1 MSMQGLTVVVGLGKT
16 GMSCVRYCVERNI
29 PVAVTDSREDPPGVG
44 ELRACYPR
52 MVLKLGAFDP
62 GLLAAAERIIVSPG
76 VSLQEPTLVA
86 AAAKGIPILGDIE
99 IFLKEVNAPI
109 VAITGSNGKSTV
121 TTMVGEMARKAGMRV
136 KVGGN
141 IGVPV
146 LELLDRAEPELY
158 VLELSSFQLE
168 STSSL
173 AALAAVNLNLSPDH
187 MDRYDSLQ
195 DYQRAKL
202 RVYQQCATAVVNL
215 DDPMSYGEILPSQ
228 HCLRFSVLE
237 DAKKRGADFYLEKR
251 FGEMLLIYQDQPLVA
266 INELPFVGRHQMANA
281 LAALALGSACGLPM
295 HDMVEAL
302 KTFKGL
308 PHRCQFVAE
317 HAGVRWYNDSKA
329 TNVGATTAAL
339 AGVAADCAGK
349 VILLAGGQG
358 KDADFNPLREVV
370 SAHVAKVIL
379 FGEDRFKLYDV
390 LQDVVA
396 VTLTSNLAEAVEE
409 AHSAATKG
417 DMVILSPACASFD
430 MFKNFEDRGNQ
441 FMSLVKELT

>member
-1 MSMQGLTVVVGLGKT
+1 MSGQALTVVVGLGKT

-29 PVAVTDSREDPPGVG
+29 PVAVTDSRENPPGVG

-52 MVLKLGAFDP
+52 MVIKLGGFDTT
-62 GLLAAAERIIVSPG
+62 LLAAASRIIISPG
-76 VSLQEPTLVA
+76 VSLKEPNLQPA
-86 AAAKGIPILGDIE
+86 IAKGIPIVGDVE
-99 IFLKEVNAPI
+99 IFCREVKAPI
-109 VAITGSNGKSTV
+109 IAITGSNGKSTV
-121 TTMVGEMARKAGMRV
+121 TTMVGEMARKSGVRV

-146 LELLDRAEPELY
+146 LDLLDRAEPELY

-168 STSSL
+168 STPSL
-173 AALAAVNLNLSPDH
+173 AALASVNLNLSPDH
-187 MDRYDSLQ
+187 MDRYATLR
-195 DYQRAKL
+195 DYQEAKL
-202 RVYQQCATAVVNL
+202 QVYHQCGTAVINL
-215 DDPMSYGEILPSQ
+215 DDPMSYGESLPAKD
-228 HCLRFSVLE
+228 CLRFSVAD
-237 DAKKRGADFYLEKR
+237 DAKERGADFYLIHR
-251 FGEMLLIYQDQPLVA
+251 FGDTLLAFQDQPLMA
-266 INELPFVGRHQMANA
+266 ISELPFVGRHQMANA
-281 LAALALGSACGLPM
+281 LSALALGTAAGLSM
-295 HDMVEAL
+295 DAMIAAL

-317 HAGVRWYNDSKA
+317 HGGVRWYNDSKA

-339 AGVAADCAGK
+339 AGVAADCKGD

-358 KDADFNPLREVV
+358 KDADFSPLRSVV
-370 SAHVAKVIL
+370 ADHVSKVIL

-409 AHSAATKG
+409 AHSVAQKG

-441 FMSLVKELT
+441 FMSLVKAIS